1 MPAKTK
7 VIFLCTGNSA
17 RSQLGEALLRHY
29 AGHVFD
35 VYSAGLEPKG
45 INPFTTRALAEIGLS
60 TANQSSKSI
69 KEYLGK
75 MNFGYIITV
84 CSDADE
90 RCPTT
95 FLSQGAQRLR
105 WPFPDPAAATG
116 SDEEKLAA
124 FRATREAIAARIRT
138 WLAEKNIAPKPT
150 VMFLCTGNSA
160 RSQMGEA
167 LLRHLAG
174 DRFEVFSAD
183 THPKGVNPFTIRA
196 LRAIGIDASNHTS
209 KTAAEVVSQHA
220 IDYLITVC
228 GEADE
233 NCPPGLFPVR
243 VARLHWPFDDPAA
256 ATGSDDDKL
265 AVFAR
270 VRDEIQ
276 ARLQAWLAEPTTP

>member
-1 MPAKTK
+1 MSAKAK

-29 AGHVFD
+29 AGDTFEVH
-35 VYSAGLEPKG
+35 SAGLEPKG
-45 INPFTTRALAEIGLS
+45 INPFTTRVLAEVGLS
-60 TANQSSKSI
+60 TANQTSKSL

-95 FLSQGAQRLR
+95 FLSQGAHRLR
-105 WPFPDPAAATG
+105 WPFEDPAAVAG
-116 SDEEKLAA
+116 DDETKLAA
-124 FRATREAIAARIRT
+124 FRRIRDEIDARIRA
-138 WLAEKNIAPKPT
+138 WLAEQNIRIKPT
-150 VMFLCTGNSA
+150 VLFLCTGNSA
-160 RSQMGEA
+160 RSQLGEA

-174 DRFEVFSAD
+174 DRFQVFSAG
-183 THPKGVNPFTIRA
+183 THPKGVNPFTVRA

-209 KTAAEVVSQHA
+209 KTADEVVRVHA

-256 ATGSDDDKL
+256 ATGSDDEKL

-270 VRDEIQ
+270 VRDEIE
-276 ARLQAWLAEPTTP
+276 ARLRAWLADPATP